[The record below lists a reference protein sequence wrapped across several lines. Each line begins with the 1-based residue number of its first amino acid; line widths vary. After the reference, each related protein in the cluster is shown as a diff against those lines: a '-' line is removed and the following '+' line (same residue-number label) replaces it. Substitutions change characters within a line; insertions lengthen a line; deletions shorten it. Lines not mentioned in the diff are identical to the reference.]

1 MVKNLALASTDGCE
15 RPDQPPQ
22 AAPRARGAGGHQA
35 LRLLDLST
43 VGCRIATQ
51 AAIRTGTRLL
61 IKIPGLEFWQGT
73 VVWRRGHDAGVEF
86 ERELHPAIVE
96 RYAEVFAPG

>member
-1 MVKNLALASTDGCE
+1 MVANAQISRRKQRLALEGRAVIKHFGSSTKF
-15 RPDQPPQ
+15 
-22 AAPRARGAGGHQA
+22 RAD
-35 LRLLDLST
+35 LFDLST

-61 IKIPGLEFWQGT
+61 NKIPGLEFWQGT